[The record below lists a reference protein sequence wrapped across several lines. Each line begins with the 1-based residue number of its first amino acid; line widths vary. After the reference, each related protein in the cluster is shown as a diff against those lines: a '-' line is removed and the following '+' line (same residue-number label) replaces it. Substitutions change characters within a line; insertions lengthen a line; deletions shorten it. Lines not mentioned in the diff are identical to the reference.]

1 MNPNNICIR
10 IRSQKHYSLTSAWD
24 WCSASAKVWNK
35 YNLMT
40 NDLHAKYQKYK
51 FYLKTQKSLLILQ
64 ICCVILDELK
74 TTCCDSCH
82 DKMKRDFIKAT
93 AWSCSAFIRQSL
105 GSCRRA
111 VPKCHKTSDAKK
123 DQIVK
128 QLMQMKNVDRSM
140 LSIKW
145 IYKQMK
151 VQMLCVQTLWKRGF
165 NFEATFSSGQSGL
178 TFSFIAQS
186 DVVNATKVPLLLYV
200 PWHYSLKLAFHWIL
214 VSFQKHYWRSGL
226 HV

>member
-1 MNPNNICIR
+1 
-10 IRSQKHYSLTSAWD
+10 
-24 WCSASAKVWNK
+24 
-35 YNLMT
+35 MT

-51 FYLKTQKSLLILQ
+51 FYLKIQITLLILE
-64 ICCVILDELK
+64 IYCVILDGLK

-82 DKMKRDFIKAT
+82 DQSHQGGMTSDSCQIWRCKHDWMNWKLFVATHVMIRWKLDFIKAT

-105 GSCRRA
+105 GSCWRA